1 MFKWPWKTHNDAT
14 LAALPW
20 QHGLAQPIF
29 SQLDEAEQQALVE
42 LAQRFLQQKK
52 LVPLD
57 GVQLDE
63 LRSVRIALLFCLPVL
78 KLGLEWLDGFHD
90 VLIYPEPF
98 EVDDQW
104 QDDDG
109 LVHSA
114 PAVHAGQS
122 WTQGPVVL
130 NWLDIQDSFDLS
142 GFNLVIH
149 EVAHKLDAR
158 GSGYTS
164 GIPVMSLRDVALWE
178 KDLRAAMAEI
188 ESEVELVG
196 EQAATI
202 DPTPPAIPLSA
213 LPCSL
218 NISLRLRFCWPN
230 VFPPCISICA
240 SFTSRIPWPESLLT
254 LRKLL
259 KSRSLCVKASQLND
273 NVFFAVDTLE
283 RRR

>member
-1 MFKWPWKTHNDAT
+1 MLAFLYLARQDSERVRFCAGVAMFKWPWKTQNDT
-14 LAALPW
+14 LLAALPW
-20 QHGLAQPIF
+20 QQGLAQPIF
-29 SQLDEAEQQALVE
+29 SLLSEDEQQALTV

-52 LVPLD
+52 LVPLE
-57 GVQLDE
+57 GTALDE
-63 LRSVRIALLFCLPVL
+63 LRSVRIALLFSLPVL

-98 EVDDQW
+98 KVDDQW
-104 QDDDG
+104 QDEDG

-164 GIPVMSLRDVALWE
+164 GVPVIPLRDVAQWE
-178 KDLRAAMAEI
+178 KDLHAAMAEI

-202 DPTPPAIPLSA
+202 DPYAASDPAECFAVLSEYFFTAPVLLAERFPAMYQHLRQFYQQDPLS
-213 LPCSL
+213 
-218 NISLRLRFCWPN
+218 
-230 VFPPCISICA
+230 
-240 SFTSRIPWPESLLT
+240 RIATDS
-254 LRKLL
+254 
-259 KSRSLCVKASQLND
+259 VQIA
-273 NVFFAVDTLE
+273 
-283 RRR
+283 

>member
-1 MFKWPWKTHNDAT
+1 MFKWPWKTQNDT
-14 LAALPW
+14 LLAALPW
-20 QHGLAQPIF
+20 QQGLSQPIF
-29 SQLDEAEQQALVE
+29 SLLSEDEQQALIA

-52 LVPLD
+52 LVPLE
-57 GVQLDE
+57 GTALDE
-63 LRSVRIALLFCLPVL
+63 LRSVRIALLFSLPVL

-98 EVDDQW
+98 KVDDQW
-104 QDDDG
+104 QDEDG

-164 GIPVMSLRDVALWE
+164 GVPVIPLRGVAQWE
-178 KDLRAAMAEI
+178 KDLHAAMAEI

-202 DPTPPAIPLSA
+202 DPYAASDPAECFAVLSEYFFTAPVLLAERFPAMYQHLRQFYQQDPLS
-213 LPCSL
+213 
-218 NISLRLRFCWPN
+218 
-230 VFPPCISICA
+230 
-240 SFTSRIPWPESLLT
+240 RIATDS
-254 LRKLL
+254 
-259 KSRSLCVKASQLND
+259 VQIA
-273 NVFFAVDTLE
+273 
-283 RRR
+283 

>member
-1 MFKWPWKTHNDAT
+1 MLAFLCLPRQDSEIVRFCVGVAMFKWPWKTHNDAT

-29 SQLDEAEQQALVE
+29 SQLDEAEQQTLVE

-202 DPTPPAIPLSA
+202 DPYAASDPAE
-213 LPCSL
+213 C
-218 NISLRLRFCWPN
+218 
-230 VFPPCISICA
+230 
-240 SFTSRIPWPESLLT
+240 
-254 LRKLL
+254 
-259 KSRSLCVKASQLND
+259 
-273 NVFFAVDTLE
+273 FAVLSEYFFTAPVLLAERFPAMYQHLRQFYQQDPLARIAADTAQTA
-283 RRR
+283 

>member
-1 MFKWPWKTHNDAT
+1 MLAFLYLARQDSERVRFCAGVAMFKWPWKTQNDT
-14 LAALPW
+14 LLAALPW
-20 QHGLAQPIF
+20 QQGLSQPIF
-29 SQLDEAEQQALVE
+29 SLLSEDEQQALIA

-52 LVPLD
+52 LVPLE
-57 GVQLDE
+57 GTALDE
-63 LRSVRIALLFCLPVL
+63 LRSVRIALLFSLPVL

-98 EVDDQW
+98 KVDDQW
-104 QDDDG
+104 QDEDG

-164 GIPVMSLRDVALWE
+164 GVPVIPLRDVAQWE
-178 KDLRAAMAEI
+178 KDLHAAMAEI

-202 DPTPPAIPLSA
+202 DPYAASDPAECFAVLSEYFFTAPVLLAERFPAMYQHLRQFYQQDPLS
-213 LPCSL
+213 
-218 NISLRLRFCWPN
+218 
-230 VFPPCISICA
+230 
-240 SFTSRIPWPESLLT
+240 RIATDS
-254 LRKLL
+254 
-259 KSRSLCVKASQLND
+259 VQIA
-273 NVFFAVDTLE
+273 
-283 RRR
+283 

>member
-1 MFKWPWKTHNDAT
+1 MFKWPWKTHNDT
-14 LAALPW
+14 MLAALPW
-20 QHGLAQPIF
+20 QQALSQPVF
-29 SQLDEAEQQALVE
+29 SPLDESEQQALVE
-42 LAQRFLQQKK
+42 LAKRFLQQKK
-52 LVPLD
+52 LVPLG

-63 LRSVRIALLFCLPVL
+63 LRSVRIALLFSLPVL
-78 KLGLEWLDGFHD
+78 KLGLEWLDGFHE

-104 QDDDG
+104 QDEDG

-164 GIPVMSLRDVALWE
+164 GVPVMPLRDVAQWE

-188 ESEVELVG
+188 ESEVELAG

-202 DPTPPAIPLSA
+202 DPYAASDPAE
-213 LPCSL
+213 C
-218 NISLRLRFCWPN
+218 
-230 VFPPCISICA
+230 
-240 SFTSRIPWPESLLT
+240 
-254 LRKLL
+254 
-259 KSRSLCVKASQLND
+259 
-273 NVFFAVDTLE
+273 FAVLSEYFFTAPVLLAERFPAMYQHLRQFYQQDPLTRIAADTAQTA
-283 RRR
+283 

>member
-1 MFKWPWKTHNDAT
+1 MLAFLYLARQDSERVRFCAGVAMFKWPWKTQNDT
-14 LAALPW
+14 LLAALPW
-20 QHGLAQPIF
+20 QQGLAQPIF
-29 SQLDEAEQQALVE
+29 SLLSEDEQQALTA

-52 LVPLD
+52 LVPLE
-57 GVQLDE
+57 GTALDE
-63 LRSVRIALLFCLPVL
+63 LRSVRIALLFSLPVL

-98 EVDDQW
+98 KVDDQW
-104 QDDDG
+104 QDEDG

-164 GIPVMSLRDVALWE
+164 GVPVIPLRDVAQWE
-178 KDLRAAMAEI
+178 KDLHAAMAEI

-202 DPTPPAIPLSA
+202 DPYAASDPAECFAVLSEYFFTAPVLLAERFPAMYQHLRQFYQQDPLS
-213 LPCSL
+213 
-218 NISLRLRFCWPN
+218 
-230 VFPPCISICA
+230 
-240 SFTSRIPWPESLLT
+240 RIATDS
-254 LRKLL
+254 
-259 KSRSLCVKASQLND
+259 VQIA
-273 NVFFAVDTLE
+273 
-283 RRR
+283 

>member
-1 MFKWPWKTHNDAT
+1 MFKWPWKTHDDM

-20 QHGLAQPIF
+20 QRGLAQPVF
-29 SQLDEAEQQALVE
+29 SPLSDAEQQALVE
-42 LAQRFLQQKK
+42 LAKRFLQQKK
-52 LVPLD
+52 LVPLE
-57 GVQLDE
+57 GAQLDE
-63 LRSVRIALLFCLPVL
+63 LRSVRIALLFSLPVL

-98 EVDDQW
+98 EVDDHW
-104 QDDDG
+104 QDEDG
-109 LVHSA
+109 LVHSS
-114 PAVHAGQS
+114 PAVHSGQS

-164 GIPVMSLRDVALWE
+164 GVPVIPLRDVAQWE

-202 DPTPPAIPLSA
+202 DPYAASDPAE
-213 LPCSL
+213 C
-218 NISLRLRFCWPN
+218 
-230 VFPPCISICA
+230 
-240 SFTSRIPWPESLLT
+240 
-254 LRKLL
+254 
-259 KSRSLCVKASQLND
+259 
-273 NVFFAVDTLE
+273 FAVLSEYFFTAPVLLAERFPAMYQHLRQFYQQDPLTRMAADTAQTA
-283 RRR
+283 

>member
-1 MFKWPWKTHNDAT
+1 MFKWPWKTHNDTT

-20 QHGLAQPIF
+20 QQGLAQPVF
-29 SQLDEAEQQALVE
+29 SLLDEADKQALVA
-42 LAQRFLQQKK
+42 LAKRFLQQKT
-52 LVPLD
+52 LVPL
-57 GVQLDE
+57 GGTELDE
-63 LRSVRIALLFCLPVL
+63 LRSVRIALLFSLPVL

-98 EVDDQW
+98 KVADQW
-104 QDDDG
+104 QDEDG

-164 GIPVMSLRDVALWE
+164 GVPVIPLRDVAQWE

-202 DPTPPAIPLSA
+202 DPYA
-213 LPCSL
+213 
-218 NISLRLRFCWPN
+218 
-230 VFPPCISICA
+230 A
-240 SFTSRIPWPESLLT
+240 SDAAE
-254 LRKLL
+254 
-259 KSRSLCVKASQLND
+259 C
-273 NVFFAVDTLE
+273 FAVLSEYFFTAPLLLAE
-283 RRR
+283 RFPVMYQHLRQFYQQDPLARIAADAVQTV

>member
-1 MFKWPWKTHNDAT
+1 MFKWPWKTQNDT
-14 LAALPW
+14 LLAALPW
-20 QHGLAQPIF
+20 QQGLAQPIF
-29 SQLDEAEQQALVE
+29 SLLSEDEKQALTA

-52 LVPLD
+52 LVPLE
-57 GVQLDE
+57 GTALDE
-63 LRSVRIALLFCLPVL
+63 LRSVRIALLFSLPVL

-98 EVDDQW
+98 KVDDQW
-104 QDDDG
+104 QDEDG

-164 GIPVMSLRDVALWE
+164 GVPVIPLRDVAQWE
-178 KDLRAAMAEI
+178 KDLHAAMAEI

-202 DPTPPAIPLSA
+202 DPYAASDPAECFAVLSEYFFTAPVLLAERFPAMYQHLRQFYQQDPLS
-213 LPCSL
+213 
-218 NISLRLRFCWPN
+218 
-230 VFPPCISICA
+230 
-240 SFTSRIPWPESLLT
+240 RIATDS
-254 LRKLL
+254 
-259 KSRSLCVKASQLND
+259 VQIA
-273 NVFFAVDTLE
+273 
-283 RRR
+283 

>member
-1 MFKWPWKTHNDAT
+1 MLAFLYLASQDSERVRFCAGVAMFKWPWKTQNDT
-14 LAALPW
+14 LLAALPW
-20 QHGLAQPIF
+20 QQGLAQPIF
-29 SQLDEAEQQALVE
+29 SLLSEDEQQALTA

-52 LVPLD
+52 LVPLE
-57 GVQLDE
+57 GTALDE
-63 LRSVRIALLFCLPVL
+63 LRSVRIALLFSLPVL

-98 EVDDQW
+98 KVDDQW
-104 QDDDG
+104 QDEDG

-164 GIPVMSLRDVALWE
+164 GVPVIPLRDVAQWE
-178 KDLRAAMAEI
+178 KDLHAAMAEI

-202 DPTPPAIPLSA
+202 DPYAASDPAECFAVLSEYFFTAPVLLAERFPAMYQHLRQFYQQDPLS
-213 LPCSL
+213 
-218 NISLRLRFCWPN
+218 
-230 VFPPCISICA
+230 
-240 SFTSRIPWPESLLT
+240 RIATDS
-254 LRKLL
+254 
-259 KSRSLCVKASQLND
+259 VQIA
-273 NVFFAVDTLE
+273 
-283 RRR
+283 

>member
-1 MFKWPWKTHNDAT
+1 MLAFLYLARQDSERVRFCAGVAMFKWPWKTQNDT
-14 LAALPW
+14 LLAALPW
-20 QHGLAQPIF
+20 QQGLAQPIF
-29 SQLDEAEQQALVE
+29 SLLSEDEQKALTA

-52 LVPLD
+52 LVPLE
-57 GVQLDE
+57 GTALDE
-63 LRSVRIALLFCLPVL
+63 LRSVRIALLFSLPVL

-98 EVDDQW
+98 KVDDQW
-104 QDDDG
+104 QDEDG

-164 GIPVMSLRDVALWE
+164 GVPVIPLRDVAQWE
-178 KDLRAAMAEI
+178 KDLHAAMAEI

-202 DPTPPAIPLSA
+202 DPYAASDPAECFAVLSEYFFTAPVLLAERFPAMYQHLRQFYQQDPLS
-213 LPCSL
+213 
-218 NISLRLRFCWPN
+218 
-230 VFPPCISICA
+230 
-240 SFTSRIPWPESLLT
+240 RI
-254 LRKLL
+254 
-259 KSRSLCVKASQLND
+259 AND
-273 NVFFAVDTLE
+273 SVQIA
-283 RRR
+283 

>member
-1 MFKWPWKTHNDAT
+1 MLAFLYLARQDSERVRFCAGVAMFKWPWKTQNDT
-14 LAALPW
+14 LLAALPW
-20 QHGLAQPIF
+20 QQGLSQPIF
-29 SQLDEAEQQALVE
+29 SLLSEDEQQALTA

-52 LVPLD
+52 LVPLE
-57 GVQLDE
+57 GTALDE
-63 LRSVRIALLFCLPVL
+63 LRSVRIALLFSLPVL

-98 EVDDQW
+98 KVDDQW
-104 QDDDG
+104 QDEDG

-164 GIPVMSLRDVALWE
+164 GVPVIPLRDVAQWE
-178 KDLRAAMAEI
+178 KDLHAAMAEI

-202 DPTPPAIPLSA
+202 DPYAASDPAECFAVLSEYFFTAPVLLAERFPAMYQHLRQFYQQDPLS
-213 LPCSL
+213 
-218 NISLRLRFCWPN
+218 
-230 VFPPCISICA
+230 
-240 SFTSRIPWPESLLT
+240 RIATDS
-254 LRKLL
+254 
-259 KSRSLCVKASQLND
+259 V
-273 NVFFAVDTLE
+273 
-283 RRR
+283 

>member
-1 MFKWPWKTHNDAT
+1 MLAFLYLARQDSERVRFCAGVAMFKWPWKTQNDT
-14 LAALPW
+14 LLAALPW
-20 QHGLAQPIF
+20 QQGLSQPIF
-29 SQLDEAEQQALVE
+29 SLLSEDEQQALTA

-52 LVPLD
+52 LVPLE
-57 GVQLDE
+57 GTALDE
-63 LRSVRIALLFCLPVL
+63 LRSVRIALLFSLPVL

-98 EVDDQW
+98 KVDDQW
-104 QDDDG
+104 QDEDG

-164 GIPVMSLRDVALWE
+164 GVPVIPLRDVAQWE
-178 KDLRAAMAEI
+178 KDLHAAMAEI

-202 DPTPPAIPLSA
+202 DPYAASDPAECFAVLSEYFFTAPVLLAERFPAMYQHLRQFYQQDPLS
-213 LPCSL
+213 
-218 NISLRLRFCWPN
+218 
-230 VFPPCISICA
+230 
-240 SFTSRIPWPESLLT
+240 RIATDS
-254 LRKLL
+254 
-259 KSRSLCVKASQLND
+259 VQIA
-273 NVFFAVDTLE
+273 
-283 RRR
+283 

>member
-1 MFKWPWKTHNDAT
+1 MFKWPWKTHNDR
-14 LAALPW
+14 LVALPW
-20 QHGLAQPIF
+20 QQGLAQPIF
-29 SQLDEAEQQALVE
+29 SPLSEAEQQMLVAL
-42 LAQRFLQQKK
+42 ATRFLQQKK
-52 LVPLD
+52 LV
-57 GVQLDE
+57 VMENAELDE

-98 EVDDQW
+98 SVEDQW
-104 QDDDG
+104 QDEDG
-109 LVHSA
+109 LVHSS

-142 GFNLVIH
+142 GFNLIIH

-164 GIPVMSLRDVALWE
+164 GVPMMPLRDVAQWE

-188 ESEVELVG
+188 ETEVELVG

-202 DPTPPAIPLSA
+202 DSYAASDPAE
-213 LPCSL
+213 C
-218 NISLRLRFCWPN
+218 
-230 VFPPCISICA
+230 
-240 SFTSRIPWPESLLT
+240 
-254 LRKLL
+254 
-259 KSRSLCVKASQLND
+259 
-273 NVFFAVDTLE
+273 FAVLSEYFFTAPVLLAE
-283 RRR
+283 RFPAMYQHLQHFYQQDPLARMRAETAQSA